1 MRGDEAL
8 IEIGEEDLGKFAL
21 WQAEELAF
29 PPSQWERDTL
39 GELLALPRVVVR
51 RPPEAQLLAA
61 GMLRNNC
68 HANCAAQQAAYP
80 HLLRHVSGW
89 IISGPLLVLHSVIE
103 VQGQLRCVT
112 PQTVH
117 SPSSFEFIPDPK
129 IEWREASDREGMD
142 PFRDGTQMPNGLRKY
157 PEHHVR
163 MRDRLRDLMAGGM
176 SAFDAREMVDTTLGA
191 ELRRME
197 PI

>member
-1 MRGDEAL
+1 MS
-8 IEIGEEDLGKFAL
+8 EIGPEELGKFAL

-29 PPSQWERDTL
+29 PPTQWERDTL
-39 GELLALPRVVVR
+39 SELVAMPRAVVR
-51 RPPEAQLLAA
+51 RPPEEKLLAA

-68 HANCAAQQAAYP
+68 HANCASQEADYP

-89 IISGPLLVLHSVIE
+89 IISGHILVLHSVIE

-112 PQTVH
+112 PQTVC
-117 SPSSFEFIPDPK
+117 SPSSFEFIADPK
-129 IEWREASDREGMD
+129 IEWREAIDRDGMD
-142 PFRDGTQMPNGLRKY
+142 PFRDGTQLPNGLRKY

-176 SAFDAREMVDTTLGA
+176 SAFDARAIVDGTLGA
-191 ELRRME
+191 ELRRMA